1 MGIGIQENHAT
12 IFREE
17 NNFFI
22 EPFCKESSN
31 SLYLNGEKVLK
42 KTQIYNWDRI
52 MFSLTTIFIFR
63 NPEDVE
69 KPRNFESSE
78 QINWEKC

>member
-12 IFREE
+12 IFKEE

-31 SLYLNGEKVLK
+31 SLYLNGEKVL
-42 KTQIYNWDRI
+42 
-52 MFSLTTIFIFR
+52 
-63 NPEDVE
+63 
-69 KPRNFESSE
+69 
-78 QINWEKC
+78 